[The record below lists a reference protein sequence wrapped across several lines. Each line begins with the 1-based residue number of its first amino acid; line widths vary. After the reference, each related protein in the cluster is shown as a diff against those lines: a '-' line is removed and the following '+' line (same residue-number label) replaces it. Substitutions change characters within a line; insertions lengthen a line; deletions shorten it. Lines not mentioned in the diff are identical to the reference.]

1 VKIKEG
7 DERKAAFS
15 ISEGAFEPMVMFFGL
30 KNSLATFQ
38 VAMNDLLRYMIEAGD
53 ILISIDNIMVGTE
66 TEEEYDNIV
75 KELLRRI
82 AENDL
87 FVKLEK

>member
-1 VKIKEG
+1 
-7 DERKAAFS
+7 
-15 ISEGAFEPMVMFFGL
+15 
-30 KNSLATFQ
+30 
-38 VAMNDLLRYMIEAGD
+38 MNDLLRYMIEAGD
-53 ILISIDNIMVGTE
+53 ILISIDNVMVGTE